1 MDFTALGRAHSRA
14 SVIGLGTGG
23 PSRVGLSYGHS
34 TEKSVAVVQ
43 EALRLG
49 VNVIDTAQGYGS
61 ESIVGTALSCLDTDI
76 SRSELVI
83 CSKAPCQRN
92 METLSM
98 ADFKSSVYG
107 SLEKMGLDYLDV
119 YYIHALYTEHV
130 DHALHVIL
138 PGLQDLKREGVVRSA
153 GVSEHFNSDTRH
165 ESLLKLLKLGPELV
179 DVLMVGFNILN
190 PSARREL
197 LPLCLKHGVGV
208 TCMFAVRQA
217 FSQPQVLTRIVGDLV
232 ESGQVEEG
240 KVNLADPLDFLIDE
254 GHASS
259 ITEAAYRYC
268 RQEPGIDV
276 VLSGTGNLDHLR
288 QNVKFILQPPLPPL
302 AKDRLDDI
310 FGQVDSVSGQD
321 KPYKKK

>member
-1 MDFTALGRAHSRA
+1 MEFTTLGRAHGRA

-23 PSRVGLSYGHS
+23 PSRVGLSYGLS
-34 TEKSVAVVQ
+34 EEKSVAVVR

-61 ESIVGTALSCLDTDI
+61 ESIVGSALSGLETDVL
-76 SRSELVI
+76 RSELVI
-83 CSKAPCQRN
+83 CSKAPCQRD
-92 METLSM
+92 MEKFSS

-107 SLEKMGLDYLDV
+107 SLEKMGLEYLDV
-119 YYIHALYTEHV
+119 YYIHALYAEHV
-130 DHALHVIL
+130 DHALHTIL

-153 GVSEHFNSDTRH
+153 GISEHFNSDTRH
-165 ESLLKLLKLGPELV
+165 ESLLKVMQEGPQLV
-179 DVLMVGFNILN
+179 DVLMIGFNILN
-190 PSARREL
+190 SSARREL
-197 LPLCLKHGVGV
+197 LPLCQEHGVGV

-217 FSQPQVLTRIVGDLV
+217 FSQPQVLSRIVGELV
-232 ESGQVEEG
+232 SLGQVDG
-240 KVNLADPLDFLIDE
+240 RKVNVADPLDFLIAE
-254 GHASS
+254 GFASS

-288 QNVKFILQPPLPPL
+288 ENVDFVLQPPLPPA
-302 AKDRLDDI
+302 AKYRLDDI

-321 KPYKKK
+321 KPFKKK